1 MKLIRQLGVNTGLAA
16 DRGGVRIVA
25 SDLNASYST
34 GSGEKLVRIR
44 DVSPTGI
51 YILTEDRWAPG
62 TRFTLTVQKW
72 TLQEKAQPPLGFEVR
87 VVRQGKDGA
96 GLAFVHEGID
106 AAIWSHLVRYALRR
120 MAVID
125 SLQML
130 CLSRALAF
138 SCRIC
143 ASDPAQGLRLI
154 LDETTYETGSRSVEI
169 LVAAEDLVMRRQ
181 SRTRANVTPTVLR
194 EILRSGARENQE
206 IMRRC
211 WAGVLAATALEAASD
226 QASLG
231 YAGLFSKIDST
242 QLRILAASCRRAAL
256 TTDDAGQIS
265 VLRSACSPEEIRRIT
280 GLKDLGRV
288 GNDLDRLHDLG
299 LMEKTVKADPF
310 GVLPEANLTPTRTGL
325 TLYAMCNGRLQ
336 PVKPSSSP
344 ALGMSVPAES
354 EPEDDPVPAIFRL
367 TWASAR

>member
-1 MKLIRQLGVNTGLAA
+1 MKLIRKLGVNTGLVA
-16 DRGGVRIVA
+16 DRGGARILI
-25 SDLNASYST
+25 SDLDACYST
-34 GSGEKLVRIR
+34 GSGEKLVRVR
-44 DVSPTGI
+44 DVSPTGV
-51 YILTEDRWAPG
+51 YILTDDQWAPG

-72 TLQEKAQPPLGFEVR
+72 TLQEKAQPALRFEVK
-87 VVRQGKDGA
+87 VVRHGNDGA
-96 GLAFVHEGID
+96 GLAFVHDGID

-120 MAVID
+120 MAVTD

-143 ASDPAQGLRLI
+143 ASHPAQGLRLI
-154 LDETTYETGSRSVEI
+154 LDESTYETGIRSVEI
-169 LVAAEDLVMRRQ
+169 LVAAEDLVIRRQ
-181 SRTRANVTPTVLR
+181 SRIRANVTPTVLR

-206 IMRRC
+206 IVRRC

-226 QASLG
+226 QESLA

-242 QLRILAASCRRAAL
+242 QLRILAASCRRAAF
-256 TTDDAGQIS
+256 TTDDTGQIS
-265 VLRSACSPEEIRRIT
+265 VQRSACSPEEIRRIT
-280 GLKDLGRV
+280 GLRDLGRI

-299 LMEKTVKADPF
+299 LIEKTVKADPF

-336 PVKPSSSP
+336 PVRPSNSP
-344 ALGMSVPAES
+344 ALGTPVPAES
-354 EPEDDPVPAIFRL
+354 ESEDDPVPAILRL